1 MLETT
6 WESRWLP
13 DPWGYSS
20 VGRAPALQA
29 GGQGFE
35 SLYLHVDSEES
46 SYQHLFLENRIMNLI
61 FIIFCKEDIQD
72 IRGMISQEIMKIQ
85 A

>member
-1 MLETT
+1 
-6 WESRWLP
+6 
-13 DPWGYSS
+13 
-20 VGRAPALQA
+20 
-29 GGQGFE
+29 
-35 SLYLHVDSEES
+35 
-46 SYQHLFLENRIMNLI
+46 LFLENRIMNLI